1 MNGLMKK
8 IPDIVSRLKK
18 AIVLPM
24 ALLSFGSAQGQPDVI
39 PSSVDLRLVPGA
51 DSAHLVMQIKVH
63 GTAGFGG
70 ILSALTATIRYDA
83 SSGAALGVP
92 ASFCTAW
99 SSFTPS
105 PTVVNNG
112 TAYRTYNGFGLSRL
126 DDPPQDGGCGLV
138 LPLET
143 WFTVATIPMTGG
155 SCTAF
160 ILGND
165 AYTQQTNR
173 SYYISMNGHDVTG
186 VVTSGPVNAGPCTE
200 DCLGVP
206 GGTALPGTPCDDGNP
221 NTTGETWTVDCQCV
235 DQSCTPPSISTT
247 SSNSPV
253 CSGNALQ
260 LSVSATGTGPL
271 FHAWSGTGSFSPNPN
286 APNVAVTGAASGNY
300 QVTVSNACGYASAVV
315 PVTVTP
321 APSATIAY
329 TGSPY
334 CTGSGT
340 ATVTRTGTGGGTYS
354 ASPSGLAIN
363 ANTGTINLGNSTA
376 GTYTVTYTI
385 AAGGGCSAFST
396 TATVVLGNAPSAT
409 IAYAGSPYCTGSGTA
424 TVTRTGTGGGT
435 YSASPAGLVVN
446 SNTGTINLVTSA
458 AGVYTVAYVIAAG
471 NGCAG
476 FSTTTSVTL
485 YNVGDPCDDGDPATV
500 NDTITAA
507 CTCEGLI
514 QVGIATHGGGA
525 TEPLLYPNPN
535 GIGVLYVDAGSW
547 VERGGPME
555 LEIRDVTGRLVYRAA
570 VTLGTEGQAGPVALP
585 AGMVR
590 GTYLARLGSGDRFLV
605 QRLVVQ

>member
-1 MNGLMKK
+1 MKK

-18 AIVLPM
+18 AFVLPM
-24 ALLSFGSAQGQPDVI
+24 ALLSFGSAQGQPDVV

-329 TGSPY
+329 
-334 CTGSGT
+334 
-340 ATVTRTGTGGGTYS
+340 
-354 ASPSGLAIN
+354 
-363 ANTGTINLGNSTA
+363 
-376 GTYTVTYTI
+376 
-385 AAGGGCSAFST
+385 
-396 TATVVLGNAPSAT
+396 
-409 IAYAGSPYCTGSGTA
+409 
-424 TVTRTGTGGGT
+424 
-435 YSASPAGLVVN
+435 
-446 SNTGTINLVTSA
+446 
-458 AGVYTVAYVIAAG
+458 
-471 NGCAG
+471 
-476 FSTTTSVTL
+476 
-485 YNVGDPCDDGDPATV
+485 
-500 NDTITAA
+500 
-507 CTCEGLI
+507 
-514 QVGIATHGGGA
+514 
-525 TEPLLYPNPN
+525 
-535 GIGVLYVDAGSW
+535 
-547 VERGGPME
+547 
-555 LEIRDVTGRLVYRAA
+555 
-570 VTLGTEGQAGPVALP
+570 
-585 AGMVR
+585 
-590 GTYLARLGSGDRFLV
+590 
-605 QRLVVQ
+605 